1 MAKKSNTL
9 NEAINALKDTISAAY
24 KLAPAVIIV
33 GFLVAGLLIIIS
45 LFFVQILMGT
55 IILLIFLTSL
65 TVFAASKNYGEATLA
80 LMAGLLA
87 AFTVDWTWNK
97 YIAFIIA
104 ILSFLSFIIL
114 TWCIKLAADNESLYR
129 DAALY
134 IDSSRSK
141 EIEKQLSE
149 ISKSIS
155 NHGLGPKERADA
167 IKMMALRKIPIE
179 AMKYMLEAIQMLA
192 IITGLNPKL
201 ITSYL
206 IDWTRVLGITPLP
219 DYENQ
224 ISKILDFYR
233 AAPVSHEEF
242 ILAFTN
248 TKRLVTSGK
257 IDPTSY
263 LLYLR
268 QGLEKGLSS
277 QEINDFIEEMIASRQ
292 SVASSSTST
301 DSTL

>member
-1 MAKKSNTL
+1 VNKKSNTL
-9 NEAINALKDTISAAY
+9 NEAIEALKSTISAAY
-24 KLAPAVIIV
+24 KLAPAVVIL
-33 GFLVAGLLIIIS
+33 GFILTGILITIS
-45 LFFVQILMGT
+45 LLFVQILMGT

-65 TVFAASKNYGEATLA
+65 IVYAASKNYGEAALA
-80 LMAGLLA
+80 LLAGLLA
-87 AFTVDWTWNK
+87 AFTVDWTWNR
-97 YIAFIIA
+97 YIVFIITV
-104 ILSFLSFIIL
+104 LSFLSFIIL
-114 TWCIKLAADNESLYR
+114 TSSIKLAADNESLYR

-134 IDSSRSK
+134 IDIAHST

-155 NHGLGPKERADA
+155 NNGLGPKDRADA
-167 IKMMALRKIPIE
+167 IKMMAFRKIPIE
-179 AMKYMLEAIQMLA
+179 TMKYMLEAIQMLKV
-192 IITGLNPKL
+192 ITGLNPKI

-206 IDWTRVLGITPLP
+206 IDWIKVLDIAPSP

-257 IDPTSY
+257 IDPASY

-268 QGLEKGLSS
+268 QGLEEGLSP
-277 QEINDFIEEMIASRQ
+277 QEIYSFIEEKIQRGIHP
-292 SVASSSTST
+292 
-301 DSTL
+301 